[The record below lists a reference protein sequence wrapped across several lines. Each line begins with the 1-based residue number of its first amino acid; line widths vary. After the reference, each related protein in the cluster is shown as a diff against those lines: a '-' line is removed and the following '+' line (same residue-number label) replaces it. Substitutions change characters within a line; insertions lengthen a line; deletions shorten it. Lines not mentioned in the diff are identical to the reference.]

1 MAVRTDI
8 VGIKNLRQVGAHA
21 AQPSQHASKGKPIPF
36 HDEIP
41 LLRRE
46 RLLERVTL
54 GPAAEPHLPKTP
66 RLSTAVNGRK
76 KPPSQMH
83 IRRSGG

>member
-21 AQPSQHASKGKPIPF
+21 AQPSQQASKGRLLPF
-36 HDEIP
+36 NDEIP
-41 LLRRE
+41 LLRRS

-66 RLSTAVNGRK
+66 RLATSVHGRK
-76 KPPSQMH
+76 KAPSEMH
-83 IRRSGG
+83 IRRAGG